1 MTENTSSGNGRNYSI
16 SPPPGTSEALC
27 EVDRDRINDSEL
39 APRPK
44 CGQDY
49 DSSSESEDG
58 PISEADLVCKYS
70 ELSKLEGIQVPVS
83 STSAS
88 EHEKSER
95 VEDSVGLVQ
104 STYST
109 AAPAAPAAPARSV
122 FSELESLSSRRST
135 TVPQPQKNSTTSQ
148 RGDHTAGHGS
158 SLSEELSKFLPTCH
172 VYLGSQDSQHIDNT
186 QLPSD
191 IQPSASSYI
200 QPSASSDIQ
209 LSAESSNTQP
219 FSLTQTPLQSQSA
232 HPKTTA
238 CSINTQQRNY
248 TSHSSSS
255 VPKLRSKSRLR
266 QDKDSGSIQPVE
278 EQISCLD
285 GGTQAIMSKGT
296 RSRDAKTPSSFPS
309 SVKKWKEKSAGDCLS
324 SPDEIAGDHLSSPD
338 DIGDRWSDSLE
349 GRSMDEKR
357 PKVHT
362 RISK

>member
-1 MTENTSSGNGRNYSI
+1 MTENTGSGNGKDYSI
-16 SPPPGTSEALC
+16 SSPSGTSEAVC
-27 EVDRDRINDSEL
+27 EVDRDRIDDSEL
-39 APRPK
+39 APHPE

-88 EHEKSER
+88 EHEKSE
-95 VEDSVGLVQ
+95 DSVGLVQ

-109 AAPAAPAAPARSV
+109 ATPARSV
-122 FSELESLSSRRST
+122 FSKLESFSSRRST
-135 TVPQPQKNSTTSQ
+135 TVPRPQQNSITSQ

-158 SLSEELSKFLPTCH
+158 SLSEELSKYLPTCH
-172 VYLGSQDSQHIDNT
+172 VYLGSQDSQHIEDT

-255 VPKLRSKSRLR
+255 VPKLRSKSSLR
-266 QDKDSGSIQPVE
+266 QDKDSGSTQPVE

-296 RSRDAKTPSSFPS
+296 RSRDAKTPSSSPS
-309 SVKKWKEKSAGDCLS
+309 SVKKWKEKSAGDC
-324 SPDEIAGDHLSSPD
+324 LSSPD

-349 GRSMDEKR
+349 GRSMDEKG

-362 RISK
+362 RTSK

>member
-16 SPPPGTSEALC
+16 SPPPDTSEAVC
-27 EVDRDRINDSEL
+27 EVDRDRIDDSEL
-39 APRPK
+39 APHPK

-109 AAPAAPAAPARSV
+109 AAPARSV

-172 VYLGSQDSQHIDNT
+172 VYLGSQDSQHIDDT

-219 FSLTQTPLQSQSA
+219 FSLTQTSLQSQSA

-238 CSINTQQRNY
+238 CSISTQQRNY

-338 DIGDRWSDSLE
+338 DIGNKWSDSLE
-349 GRSMDEKR
+349 GRSIDEKR

>member
-1 MTENTSSGNGRNYSI
+1 MTENTGSGNGRNYSVS
-16 SPPPGTSEALC
+16 SPSGTSEAVC
-27 EVDRDRINDSEL
+27 EVDRDRIDDSEL
-39 APRPK
+39 APRPE

-70 ELSKLEGIQVPVS
+70 ELSKLEGIQVPTS

-109 AAPAAPAAPARSV
+109 AAPARSV
-122 FSELESLSSRRST
+122 FSELESLTSRRST
-135 TVPQPQKNSTTSQ
+135 TGPQPQKNSTTSQ

-172 VYLGSQDSQHIDNT
+172 VYLGSQDSQHIDDT

-238 CSINTQQRNY
+238 CSISTQQRNY

-255 VPKLRSKSRLR
+255 VPKLRSKW
-266 QDKDSGSIQPVE
+266 QDKDSGSTQPVE

-296 RSRDAKTPSSFPS
+296 RSRDAKTPSSSPS

-324 SPDEIAGDHLSSPD
+324 SPD

-349 GRSMDEKR
+349 GRSRNEKG

-362 RISK
+362 RTSK